1 MMLPNRGQIDKQCIK
16 TGLEVGKIM
25 RGLLIKD
32 FFCLKKQLINYGFVI
47 VGVIVISIL
56 FVLSYNFGNIHA
68 QFVELVTSGESTE
81 AGVTMI
87 ASNALL
93 LFMLIPIACT
103 GDITNLITDDEK
115 ASFYKVAS
123 VLPISISK
131 RVACRFITGYL
142 FIAIGV
148 AVDLLMSIVISSLT
162 GVISFPKFCGVIIS
176 FASLMMMYVSLFL
189 LLVYVLGKGKTSYAS
204 VIPLLAGVA
213 LYGWVNFERLR
224 AFLIDSD
231 DNAFMEVFQRTTEFI
246 FFKSYLLL
254 IAAVI
259 ISVGAYLAAVSIA
272 KKKRGVA

>member
-1 MMLPNRGQIDKQCIK
+1 MK
-16 TGLEVGKIM
+16 
-25 RGLLIKD
+25 GLLIKD

-47 VGVIVISIL
+47 VGVIVVSVL

-68 QFVELVTSGESTE
+68 QFMELIDSGESSET
-81 AGVTMI
+81 GVTMI
-87 ASNALL
+87 ASIALL

-103 GDITNLITDDEK
+103 GDITNLVTDDER
-115 ASFYKVAS
+115 ASFYHVAS
-123 VLPISISK
+123 VLPISINK
-131 RVACRFITGYL
+131 RVASRFLAGYL

-162 GVISFPKFCGVIIS
+162 GVVSFTKFCGVIIS
-176 FASLMMMYVSLFL
+176 FASLMMIYVSLFL

-204 VIPLLAGVA
+204 VTPMLTGVV
-213 LYGWVNFERLR
+213 LYGWANFDRLR

-231 DNAFMEVFQRTTEFI
+231 DNAFMEVFQRTTEFM

-259 ISVGAYLAAVSIA
+259 ISAGAYLLAVGIA
-272 KKKRGVA
+272 KRKRGVA